1 MALMND
7 DIDTAVQLM
16 APSVQHLHEMGGG
29 SREQKDIF
37 QDVLL
42 ALQRRLGNVDA
53 VIKLAQRRLQRNPNH
68 FQSLAAMAWAYEQSG
83 QASLQ
88 QQTYQEIVDR
98 AEQAPGSSQ
107 APAFV
112 EAQEALQSL

>member
-1 MALMND
+1 MALMNG
-7 DIDTAVQLM
+7 DIETAVRLM
-16 APSVQHLHEMGGG
+16 APSVQRIHEMGGG

-53 VIKLAQRRLQRNPNH
+53 VIELAHRRLQHNPNH
-68 FQSLAAMAWAYEQSG
+68 FQSLAAIAWAYEQTG
-83 QASLQ
+83 QTSLQ

-98 AEQAPGSSQ
+98 AEQAPVSIQ